1 MNLPPGFKF
10 QVFIQVTPTWGI
22 DNNKSM
28 IYIERHINNTYK
40 EIIIHTIMDI
50 QLINGNMMVYGYVQ
64 MIQW

>member
-1 MNLPPGFKF
+1 MALLKF

-40 EIIIHTIMDI
+40 EMIIHTIMDI
-50 QLINGNMMVYGYVQ
+50 QLINGIMMVYGYVQ
-64 MIQW
+64 MIQ